1 MFAASEWSSINIE
14 LRKETCATERRGGA
28 ELVSS
33 LRSRMHIL
41 VLNVGSSSLK
51 FQLIDTDE
59 ESIAQSRDQRL
70 ARGQVERIGGEAI
83 LTLQS
88 GDAPPSK
95 ITARLRDH
103 AQAVEHVIAWIVG
116 TESGVPISSVA
127 QIEAVGHRV
136 VHGGERFTHSTRV
149 DDNVWRELQ
158 ELIDLAPLHNPH
170 NLRGVSAARAVLGPG
185 IPQVAVFDTA
195 FHHTLP
201 ETAYVY
207 AIPYQY
213 YRRYHVRRYGFHGTS
228 HRYVAY
234 RYRQLTGQ
242 SRDATKIITL
252 HLGNGASACAIVGG
266 DSIDTSMGFTP
277 LEGLVMGTR
286 SGDLD
291 PAILEYVAAKE
302 GVTLGDLD
310 SLLNKQ
316 SGLLGVS
323 GLTADMRELQ
333 AEIAENNDRRAKL
346 AVDLFCYRVKK
357 YLGAYLA
364 AMNGADAIVFAG
376 GIGENS
382 PSVRAQIC
390 AGLDWLGIRPDDAA
404 NTKLSGREGRF
415 DASDSRVAL
424 WVVPTDEELLIARDT
439 WRVVTGAEVRY

>member
-1 MFAASEWSSINIE
+1 
-14 LRKETCATERRGGA
+14 
-28 ELVSS
+28 
-33 LRSRMHIL
+33 MHIL

-59 ESIAQSRDQRL
+59 PAIAASRDRRL
-70 ARGQVERIGGEAI
+70 ARGQIERIGGEAI
-83 LTLQS
+83 VTLQA
-88 GDAPPSK
+88 GDAPASK
-95 ITARLRDH
+95 STARLRDH
-103 AQAVEHVIAWIVG
+103 AQAVDHVIAWIVSDA
-116 TESGVPISSVA
+116 SGVPVSSVA

-136 VHGGERFTHSTRV
+136 VHGGERFTHSTPI
-149 DDNVWRELQ
+149 DDAVWRELQ

-185 IPQVAVFDTA
+185 IPQIAVFDTA

-201 ETAYVY
+201 ETSYIY

-213 YRRYHVRRYGFHGTS
+213 YRRHRVRRYGFHGTS

-234 RYRQLTGQ
+234 RYRQLSGK
-242 SRDATKIITL
+242 SREETKIITL
-252 HLGNGASACAIVGG
+252 HLGNGASGCAIVGG

-291 PAILEYVAAKE
+291 PAILDYIAAKE
-302 GVTLGDLD
+302 GVSLGELD
-310 SLLNKQ
+310 SILNKQ

-333 AEIAENNDRRAKL
+333 AEITENRDRRAKL

-357 YLGAYLA
+357 YLGSYLA
-364 AMNGADAIVFAG
+364 AMNGANAIVFAG

-382 PSVRAQIC
+382 ASVREQIC
-390 AGLDWLGIRPDDAA
+390 AGLDWLGIRCDSAA
-404 NTKLSGREGRF
+404 NAALTRREGRF
-415 DASDSRVAL
+415 DASESRVEL
-424 WVVPTDEELLIARDT
+424 WVIPTDEELLIARDT